1 MRIGGDQRKLAVK
14 NVSIMNDDFEQKLQ
28 RQNLRPIP
36 SEWRETILHAAHAA
50 RPRPSRLSTLLWPNP
65 RAWAGLAAA
74 WLLIVVVNLSAG
86 DEPSRTMARQT
97 APPPPQL
104 IDAVR
109 EQRREL
115 ARLIEPSVASD
126 ADRPKSLSPRPRSG
140 WRGEFVN
147 A

>member
-1 MRIGGDQRKLAVK
+1 V
-14 NVSIMNDDFEQKLQ
+14 
-28 RQNLRPIP
+28 
-36 SEWRETILHAAHAA
+36 
-50 RPRPSRLSTLLWPNP
+50 
-65 RAWAGLAAA
+65 
-74 WLLIVVVNLSAG
+74 IVVVNFAGG
-86 DEPSRTMARQT
+86 DESSRTVARQS

-104 IDAVR
+104 IETVR

>member
-1 MRIGGDQRKLAVK
+1 
-14 NVSIMNDDFEQKLQ
+14 
-28 RQNLRPIP
+28 
-36 SEWRETILHAAHAA
+36 
-50 RPRPSRLSTLLWPNP
+50 
-65 RAWAGLAAA
+65 
-74 WLLIVVVNLSAG
+74 
-86 DEPSRTMARQT
+86 MARQT